1 VTEAAKEEFPPID
14 FEAETDEAIA
24 VCNGDVRA
32 ALKASLIANAFL
44 EDQLTIVVEM
54 VSAGYGR
61 GQVRKAA
68 PPPKRQRYVTQSEA

>member
-1 VTEAAKEEFPPID
+1 VTEAAKEESPTID

-44 EDQLTIVVEM
+44 EEQLAIVVEM
-54 VSAGYGR
+54 VSTGYGR
-61 GQVRKAA
+61 GQVRKKEDA
-68 PPPKRQRYVTQSEA
+68 PDVDVPAG